1 MLRALVLGL
10 VVNFATIAAA
20 GHFDGG
26 GALRG
31 NLGSRIG
38 DFLGAHH
45 GLRLG
50 GGFGLGGDLGFGF
63 GHGHGIGL
71 GLAFGFFDAERT
83 QERFETRFDD
93 LMTDYEDGV
102 ANIPDFFTTD
112 DYTDIVD
119 DTERLSFKYEL
130 FVGGVERNIDRLGSV
145 IDFANDELTY
155 FNDLL
160 ADFQANENI
169 SPERLEKIET
179 WITRI
184 TDGIDTKIDRLTEKQ
199 TTLETNLPTYV
210 SFQTDI
216 DTFLDDIVAA
226 GETPDPPLVATSLV
240 AASFVAPEPTIES
253 TPDVALPVFASNA
266 MDCDEPLAAAVSASV
281 PEPTALLPLGLAFAI
296 AGLRRGRRASRL
308 AA

>member
-1 MLRALVLGL
+1 MLRVLIFGL

-20 GHFDGG
+20 GHFDRGS
-26 GALRG
+26 ALRG
-31 NLGSRIG
+31 NLGARIG
-38 DFLGAHH
+38 DFLGANR
-45 GLRLG
+45 GLGLG

-63 GHGHGIGL
+63 GRGHGIGL
-71 GLAFGFFDAERT
+71 GLAFGLFDAERT

-112 DYTDIVD
+112 DYSDIVD
-119 DTERLSFKYEL
+119 DTESLSFKYDL

-155 FNDLL
+155 LNDLL

-169 SPERLEKIET
+169 PLARLEKIET

-184 TDGIDTKIDRLTEKQ
+184 TDRIDTKIESLTEKQ

-210 SFQTDI
+210 SFQTNI
-216 DTFLDDIVAA
+216 DTFLADIIAA
-226 GETPDPPLVATSLV
+226 GETPDPPLVATSLI
-240 AASFVAPEPTIES
+240 AASFVESEPVIES
-253 TPDVALPVFASNA
+253 TPDVALPVFASSA

-281 PEPTALLPLGLAFAI
+281 PEPTALLPLGLAMAI
-296 AGLRRGRRASRL
+296 AGLRRGRRAPR
-308 AA
+308 